1 MKTRKQKTSPKKN
14 PKKIIDS
21 KKNST
26 LPPPQ
31 PPPPSPAPPATVS
44 EPIKEN
50 KSIGIEN
57 INVILESLDKI
68 SIQDILTANE
78 NPDITNMSNN
88 ILAIS

>member
-14 PKKIIDS
+14 PKKITDSS
-21 KKNST
+21 KKNVQSS
-26 LPPPQ
+26 
-31 PPPPSPAPPATVS
+31 PPPPPAPS

-57 INVILESLDKI
+57 INVILESLEKI
-68 SIQDILTANE
+68 SVQDILTTNE
-78 NPDITNMSNN
+78 NPDITTMSNN

>member
-26 LPPPQ
+26 LPPPV
-31 PPPPSPAPPATVS
+31 PVPVPAPPAAVS

>member
-14 PKKIIDS
+14 PKKITDLS
-21 KKNST
+21 KKNVQSS
-26 LPPPQ
+26 
-31 PPPPSPAPPATVS
+31 PPPPTPSPS

-57 INVILESLDKI
+57 INVILESLEKI
-68 SIQDILTANE
+68 SVQDILTANE
-78 NPDITNMSNN
+78 NPDITTMSNN

>member
-1 MKTRKQKTSPKKN
+1 MKTRKQKTSPKKH
-14 PKKIIDS
+14 PKKIADS
-21 KKNST
+21 KSKKTVPS
-26 LPPPQ
+26 
-31 PPPPSPAPPATVS
+31 PPPPS

-57 INVILESLDKI
+57 IYVILESLDQI

-78 NPDITNMSNN
+78 NPDITTMSNN

>member
-1 MKTRKQKTSPKKN
+1 MKTRKPKTSPKKN

-21 KKNST
+21 KLVSKKT
-26 LPPPQ
+26 V
-31 PPPPSPAPPATVS
+31 PPPPPPPS

-57 INVILESLDKI
+57 INVILESLEKI
-68 SIQDILTANE
+68 SVQDILTANE
-78 NPDITNMSNN
+78 NPDITTMSNN

>member
-14 PKKIIDS
+14 QKKIVDS
-21 KKNST
+21 KLLSKKTVPS
-26 LPPPQ
+26 
-31 PPPPSPAPPATVS
+31 PPPPS

-57 INVILESLDKI
+57 INVILESLDQI
-68 SIQDILTANE
+68 SVQDILTANE
-78 NPDITNMSNN
+78 NPDITTMSNN